1 MKPPSNRRAKSDHRA
16 KSITRPNQSPIRGP
30 GRYRPHEMDGNAPGV
45 SFRSKFPAR
54 RRTVRWLAA
63 YNPSSSDD
71 IGRRRAA
78 TATPTVYIR
87 GALRLRSI
95 APQKEAL
102 HFALDLLQGSLQGL
116 APGIDDNRP
125 LCVQPF
131 QLKPHGFADTPL
143 DPVAHN
149 GLAERPG
156 GCKSNARPAGFG
168 LAKTERGEKRTG
180 KARSF
185 VIDSSE
191 ILRSQQADT
200 FRKTWDGRLPF
211 VADRELLT
219 STGTPASQYS
229 APILG
234 FHAAKEPMGFSALAV
249 IRLKST
255 FRHSS
260 PII

>member
-1 MKPPSNRRAKSDHRA
+1 
-16 KSITRPNQSPIRGP
+16 
-30 GRYRPHEMDGNAPGV
+30 MDGNAPAV
-45 SFRSKFPAR
+45 SFPSRFPLPR
-54 RRTVRWLAA
+54 RAVRWLAA
-63 YNPSSSDD
+63 CNPSSSDGT
-71 IGRRRAA
+71 GRRRAA

-87 GALRLRSI
+87 GALPLRSI
-95 APQKEAL
+95 APEKEAL
-102 HFALDLLQGSLQGL
+102 HFAPDLLRGSLQGL

-125 LCVQPF
+125 LWVQPF
-131 QLKPHGFADTPL
+131 QLKPHRFADTPP
-143 DPVAHN
+143 DPVAHH
-149 GLAERPG
+149 GFAERPRR
-156 GCKSNARPAGFG
+156 CKSNARSAGFG
-168 LAKTERGEKRTG
+168 LAKTERGEERTG

-219 STGTPASQYS
+219 PTGAPAGQYG

-234 FHAAKEPMGFSALAV
+234 FHAAKESMGLSALAV
-249 IRLKST
+249 VRLKST

-260 PII
+260 PTT

>member
-1 MKPPSNRRAKSDHRA
+1 M
-16 KSITRPNQSPIRGP
+16 
-30 GRYRPHEMDGNAPGV
+30 
-45 SFRSKFPAR
+45 
-54 RRTVRWLAA
+54 
-63 YNPSSSDD
+63 
-71 IGRRRAA
+71 RRAA
-78 TATPTVYIR
+78 TAIPTVYIR
-87 GALRLRSI
+87 GAHLLRSI
-95 APQKEAL
+95 APEKEPL
-102 HFALDLLQGSLQGL
+102 HFAPDLLRGSLQGL

-125 LCVQPF
+125 LWVQPF
-131 QLKPHGFADTPL
+131 QLKPHGIADTPL
-143 DPVAHN
+143 DTVACH

-156 GCKSNARPAGFG
+156 SCKSDARSAGFR
-168 LAKTERGEKRTG
+168 LAKTEGCEKRPG

-211 VADRELLT
+211 VTDRELLT
-219 STGTPASQYS
+219 PTGAPAGQYG

-234 FHAAKEPMGFSALAV
+234 FHAAKKPVGLSALTV

-260 PII
+260 PSI

>member
-1 MKPPSNRRAKSDHRA
+1 
-16 KSITRPNQSPIRGP
+16 
-30 GRYRPHEMDGNAPGV
+30 MDGNAPGV
-45 SFRSKFPAR
+45 WFPSRFPFPRHA
-54 RRTVRWLAA
+54 VRWLAA
-63 YNPSSSDD
+63 YNPNSSDG
-71 IGRRRAA
+71 ICRRRAA

-87 GALRLRSI
+87 GARPLRSI
-95 APQKEAL
+95 APEKEAL
-102 HFALDLLQGSLQGL
+102 HFAPDLLRGSLQGL
-116 APGIDDNRP
+116 VPGIDDNRP
-125 LCVQPF
+125 LWVQPF

-143 DPVAHN
+143 DPVARH
-149 GLAERPG
+149 GFAERPG
-156 GCKSNARPAGFG
+156 GCKSNTRSGGFG

-219 STGTPASQYS
+219 PTGAPAGQYG

-234 FHAAKEPMGFSALAV
+234 FHAAKEPVGLSALTI

-260 PII
+260 PTTQYKTGEGPDAGRVFFGGAATFWGSRAAP

>member
-1 MKPPSNRRAKSDHRA
+1 
-16 KSITRPNQSPIRGP
+16 
-30 GRYRPHEMDGNAPGV
+30 MDGNAPAA
-45 SFRSKFPAR
+45 SFPSKFLLPR
-54 RRTVRWLAA
+54 RAARWLAA
-63 YNPSSSDD
+63 YNPSSSD
-71 IGRRRAA
+71 GSGTPRAA

-87 GALRLRSI
+87 GAPLLRSI
-95 APQKEAL
+95 APEKETL
-102 HFALDLLQGSLQGL
+102 HFAPDLLRGSLQGL

-125 LCVQPF
+125 LWVQPF
-131 QLKPHGFADTPL
+131 QLKPHRFADTPP
-143 DPVAHN
+143 DPVAHHSF
-149 GLAERPG
+149 AERPRR
-156 GCKSNARPAGFG
+156 CKSNARSAGFG

-219 STGTPASQYS
+219 ASGAPAGQYG

-234 FHAAKEPMGFSALAV
+234 FHAAKEPVGFSALAV
-249 IRLKST
+249 VRLKST

-260 PII
+260 PTTQYKTGDGPDAGRVFSWWEMRRDREFDAETLRR